1 MFSKTSFK
9 AFKHKAKKGMMEKIG
24 KLESRPEDPN
34 FMAILSSM
42 ETLKHEVKEI
52 QFQVYEAARA
62 GKHFN
67 NSLEHLCGAGIKG
80 EALFNKED
88 VFVSGL
94 QERFGPTL
102 DQLVMNDVPKMDELV
117 VSYNMAKLN
126 FDSAF
131 FATVK
136 DMRKKEIGG
145 ADVFDTVM
153 QNNANLPAL
162 QTCYLDAKKEII
174 NQKNFIKGRLE
185 NEVLSALIE
194 VHESSDAKH
203 HHLYIDYM
211 KKRIALAVSVCE
223 VSSTTQKN
231 DQLSEVDE
239 KAQAEKKY
247 EDDGVVEES
256 NDKLNLDNSAVIPT
270 DAKAVEVEK
279 SGIDG
284 TEQPNIPAGSDIPDV
299 QGRESLSPSNVPH

>member
-211 KKRIALAVSVCE
+211 KKRIALAVSICE
-223 VSSTTQKN
+223 KN
-231 DQLSEVDE
+231 GQLGEVDE

-256 NDKLNLDNSAVIPT
+256 NKLNQDNSAVIPI
-270 DAKAVEVEK
+270 DAHAVEVKK

-284 TEQPNIPAGSDIPDV
+284 TEQLNIPAGNNIPDV
-299 QGRESLSPSNVPH
+299 QGREALSPQKVS

>member
-42 ETLKHEVKEI
+42 ETLKRELKEI

-67 NSLEHLCGAGIKG
+67 NSLEHLCGSGIKG

-88 VFVSGL
+88 MFVSGL
-94 QERFGPTL
+94 QERLGPTL
-102 DQLVMNDVPKMDELV
+102 DQLVMGDVPKMDDLV
-117 VSYNMAKLN
+117 VSYDMAKLN
-126 FDSAF
+126 FDSAY

-136 DMRKKEIGG
+136 DMRKKEVVG
-145 ADVFDTVM
+145 ADVHDTVM
-153 QNNANLPAL
+153 QNNVNLPAL

-231 DQLSEVDE
+231 DQVDE

-256 NDKLNLDNSAVIPT
+256 NDKLNQGNSAVIPSDT
-270 DAKAVEVEK
+270 KAVEVEK
-279 SGIDG
+279 TGIDG
-284 TEQPNIPAGSDIPDV
+284 TEQQNIPAGSDIPDV